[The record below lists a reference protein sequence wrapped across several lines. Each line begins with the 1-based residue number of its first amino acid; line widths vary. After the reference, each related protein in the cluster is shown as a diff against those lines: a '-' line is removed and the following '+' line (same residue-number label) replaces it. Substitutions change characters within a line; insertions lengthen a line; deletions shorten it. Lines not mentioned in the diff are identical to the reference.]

1 MPNQALEKAESVT
14 NVFQSGSPSVDND
27 TFSATINHPFYG
39 KLTVSVNI
47 ENLYIDETTAKFIY
61 DGANLTFT
69 FEIKQTTGSATSRR
83 LTVTTNKRVAML
95 SGFALINSLESG
107 GTIGNIGDSFVGTN
121 ATSFTWPNKWPG
133 GQEAGGAMAG
143 EIVAFRLSGGSTGL
157 MRID

>member
-1 MPNQALEKAESVT
+1 MT

-27 TFSATINHPFYG
+27 TFSDTINHPFYG

-83 LTVTTNKRVAML
+83 LTNIKP
-95 SGFALINSLESG
+95 SPKGEGLIIKQAKESYL
-107 GTIGNIGDSFVGTN
+107 
-121 ATSFTWPNKWPG
+121 AH
-133 GQEAGGAMAG
+133 
-143 EIVAFRLSGGSTGL
+143 
-157 MRID
+157 